1 MKYTLETFEKL
12 AETMRAMPK
21 VESTKQEMSKSEGV
35 KFLLKEINAMQKR
48 GYTMRMIAE
57 IMSKNDMTISESVLK
72 SYVQRAKAE
81 TDKTGSEKATPK
93 KAKSGKGSDTKEPP
107 ETPPQTTT
115 GKKSTMIEDVN

>member
-35 KFLLKEINAMQKR
+35 KFLLKDIAAMQKR

-57 IMSKNDMTISESVLK
+57 IMSKNDMEISESVLK

-81 TDKTGSEKATPK
+81 TDKAGSTKPTTKKSPPVTGSDRK
-93 KAKSGKGSDTKEPP
+93 KPP
-107 ETPPQTTT
+107 ETPPKTTT
-115 GKKSTMIEDVN
+115 GTNAHLIEDVN